1 MLGGDLPLWAPV
13 RLSGLMLL
21 LLTAAEDAWAEPAGD
36 QVPGPHRMDAS

>member
-21 LLTAAEDAWAEPAGD
+21 LLMSAEDAWAEAAGD
-36 QVPGPHRMDAS
+36 QVLGPYRMDSS